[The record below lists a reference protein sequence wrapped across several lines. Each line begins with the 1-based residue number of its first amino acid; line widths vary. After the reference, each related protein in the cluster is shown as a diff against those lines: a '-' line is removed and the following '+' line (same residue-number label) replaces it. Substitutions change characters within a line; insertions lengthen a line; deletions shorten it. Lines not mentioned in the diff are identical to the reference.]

1 LDKISVYIKLSYKL
15 RITYTHASIN
25 FTSYASNQNR
35 ANIEMCIHELVFLL
49 KNLYEDTL

>member
-1 LDKISVYIKLSYKL
+1 LDKISVYIKLLYTL

-35 ANIEMCIHELVFLL
+35 ANIEMCTRIGFLL